1 MRIIQISKCPV
12 CDGSSIEIFLE
23 CNDYF
28 ASKESYSI
36 AQCNSCT
43 FLFTQDFPSEEEI
56 GRYYDSPNYVSH
68 SDTNKGL
75 VNRLYHSVRSYMLN
89 KKANL
94 IEDLSSCKGGSLL
107 DIGCGTGY
115 FIGKMQSRNWQ
126 VSAIE
131 KSGDASAFTKA
142 TWGVEPTDLQ
152 SLHTKPE
159 AAYDVI
165 TMWHVLEHIQ
175 PLNETLE
182 TVYKAL
188 KVDGTLF
195 VALPNAASYD
205 AIKYK
210 EYWAAYDVPRHLWHF
225 TPKTFIHLAN
235 NHGFELRKMARM
247 PFDVFYVSM
256 LSEKYKH
263 SSLAFIRALCVGF
276 IGWISSCINIDK
288 TSSIIY
294 VLQKKGIDKK

>member
-1 MRIIQISKCPV
+1 MKIIQISKCPI
-12 CDGSSIEIFLE
+12 CGGSNIKLFLE

-28 ASKESYSI
+28 ASKEPYNI
-36 AQCNSCT
+36 AQCNSCD
-43 FLFTQDFPSEEEI
+43 FLFTQNFPSEEEI

-68 SDTNKGL
+68 SNASKGL
-75 VNRLYHSVRSYMLN
+75 MNRLYHSIRSYMLN

-94 IEDLSSCKGGSLL
+94 IENLSACKKGSLL

-115 FIGKMQSRNWQ
+115 FIGLMKSRNWQ

-131 KSGDASAFTKA
+131 KSSEARAFTK
-142 TWGVEPTDLQ
+142 TNWGIEPTDLQ
-152 SLHTKPE
+152 ALHTKIE
-159 AAYDVI
+159 ETYDVI

-182 TVYKAL
+182 AIAKTL
-188 KVDGTLF
+188 KTNGTLF
-195 VALPNAASYD
+195 IALPNADSYD

-225 TPKTFIHLAN
+225 TPKTFTHLAN
-235 NHGFELRKMARM
+235 HHGFELKKMIRM
-247 PFDVFYVSM
+247 PFDVFYVAM
-256 LSEKYKH
+256 LSEKYKG
-263 SSLAFIRALCVGF
+263 SPLALIRALCVGW
-276 IGWISSCINIDK
+276 IGWISSIINIEK

-294 VLQKKGIDKK
+294 VLQKRK